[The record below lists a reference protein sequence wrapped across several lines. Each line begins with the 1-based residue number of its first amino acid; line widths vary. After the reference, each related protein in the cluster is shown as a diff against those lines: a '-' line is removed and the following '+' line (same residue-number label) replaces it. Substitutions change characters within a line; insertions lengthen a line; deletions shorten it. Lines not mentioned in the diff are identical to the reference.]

1 MGNKIKKIYKNKFLN
16 FTENSGI
23 SNDINTRNEITK
35 REILEDLI
43 KNSNNLLISNS
54 INYSIS
60 NYFSNSKNK
69 ITNNKKSILHFKYNK
84 DIKNNS
90 FDIELNI
97 SKDNNNLKSNKS
109 QIILPLFKR
118 EEKENYNELRKKIT
132 QIEIISKPGEPIFG
146 QTKINQDNYFCKDL
160 INGYKFIGVCDGH
173 GEYGHYVSDFVKQNL
188 SKELNDQIRQMNIF
202 ENILINFKDTNTN
215 SNKKILFKKLKE
227 ILNKSFILTNNKLLS
242 KNNANNYNLKLSG
255 STCISILMDTNNLN
269 KLYISNVGDSRA
281 LIIKEMKYKYW
292 TCQQLSRDHKPI
304 EKDESTRI
312 YKCGGEIQKM
322 EDDDGGWTGPLRVW
336 VKNGDGPGL
345 AMTRSFGDILGSS
358 IGVICIP
365 EINEYTIKKEDKAI
379 IIASDG
385 LWEYVSNKETTN
397 IVKKV
402 YNKKEPNIIV
412 NQLYKEAYKKWKN
425 KDKGIDDITIICVIL
440 NSS

>member
-1 MGNKIKKIYKNKFLN
+1 
-16 FTENSGI
+16 
-23 SNDINTRNEITK
+23 
-35 REILEDLI
+35 
-43 KNSNNLLISNS
+43 
-54 INYSIS
+54 
-60 NYFSNSKNK
+60 
-69 ITNNKKSILHFKYNK
+69 
-84 DIKNNS
+84 
-90 FDIELNI
+90 
-97 SKDNNNLKSNKS
+97 
-109 QIILPLFKR
+109 
-118 EEKENYNELRKKIT
+118 
-132 QIEIISKPGEPIFG
+132 
-146 QTKINQDNYFCKDL
+146 
-160 INGYKFIGVCDGH
+160 
-173 GEYGHYVSDFVKQNL
+173 
-188 SKELNDQIRQMNIF
+188 
-202 ENILINFKDTNTN
+202 
-215 SNKKILFKKLKE
+215 
-227 ILNKSFILTNNKLLS
+227 
-242 KNNANNYNLKLSG
+242 
-255 STCISILMDTNNLN
+255 MDTNNLN